1 MLGHVTEAICPP
13 RTGLDIISS
22 RTVDVYLIRISSFYL
37 WIFKPVVIEI
47 RHTLIR
53 FKNIPWNRKESHETS
68 RHNFEAMNNKP
79 QDVSLVILI
88 SYQNYL
94 DLGDGPV
101 TAMVDKQPNRG
112 SLEADFST
120 VQTIASFFFFFF

>member
-1 MLGHVTEAICPP
+1 MLEAICPP

-68 RHNFEAMNNKP
+68 RHNFEAMY
-79 QDVSLVILI
+79 VSPKTLV
-88 SYQNYL
+88 SSN
-94 DLGDGPV
+94 
-101 TAMVDKQPNRG
+101 
-112 SLEADFST
+112 
-120 VQTIASFFFFFF
+120 